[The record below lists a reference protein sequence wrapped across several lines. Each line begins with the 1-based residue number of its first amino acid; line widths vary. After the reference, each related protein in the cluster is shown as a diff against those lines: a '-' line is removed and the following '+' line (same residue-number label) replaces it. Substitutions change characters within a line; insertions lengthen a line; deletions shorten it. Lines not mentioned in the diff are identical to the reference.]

1 MDNVAIERVGESM
14 KFYQVDAFAEQAYSG
29 NPAAICFPERAYTED
44 EMIQIAMEM
53 NLSETAFLWKNDTG
67 EAHYKLRWFTPEM
80 EVELCGH
87 ATLASAHVLWEEGL
101 VDKEASIYFETL
113 SGQLI
118 AKQNDGWIELDF
130 PKGTL
135 LPSEGDAALLKAF
148 EASPIN
154 IMADDIAYV
163 VEFDSEEYIRNYE
176 PDLALLKQAKRE
188 EIIVTSRSI
197 DATYDFVSR
206 FFGPAIGVDEDPAT
220 GSAHCYLAPYW
231 AEQLGRN
238 TLVGLQVSKRS
249 GVLKCHVSGDRVLIQ
264 GKATTILEG
273 RFRV

>member
-1 MDNVAIERVGESM
+1 M
-14 KFYQVDAFAEQAYSG
+14 KFYQVDAFADQPYSG
-29 NPAAICFPERAYTED
+29 NPAAICFPERPYTED

-53 NLSETAFLWKNDTG
+53 NLSETAFLWKNATG

-80 EVELCGH
+80 EVDLCGH
-87 ATLASAHVLWEEGL
+87 ATLASAHVLWEEGI
-101 VDKEASIYFETL
+101 VDEEASIYFETL

-118 AKQNDGWIELDF
+118 AKQSDGWIELDF
-130 PKGTL
+130 PKGHL
-135 LPSEGDAALLKAF
+135 SPSEGDPALLKAF
-148 EASPIN
+148 EACPIR

-163 VEFDSEEYIRNYE
+163 VEFDSEEFIRNYQ

-188 EIIVTSRSI
+188 EIIVTSRSS
-197 DATYDFVSR
+197 DNAYDFVSR

-231 AEQLGRN
+231 AEQLGQKS
-238 TLVGLQVSKRS
+238 LIGLQVSKRS
-249 GVLKCHVSGDRVLIQ
+249 GVLKCDVAGERVLIK